1 MPGKGLWK
9 GLRKGFRR
17 VSVRAVGAAWIATAL
32 VAGLVMAQA
41 PRNPAQGRPGA
52 PNKPREEPADIILY
66 NGAIW
71 TGDPAK
77 PRISALAIR
86 GETIVAAGTLHEMEP
101 FDSPETRRIDL
112 HGRFAMP
119 GFNDAHVHLFD
130 GGFAKIQINFEGT
143 KSIAEFQQRIREHL
157 TDYAAGEWITG
168 QGWDHTLWEEKRF
181 PTRDDL
187 DAVAKDRP
195 MYFERIDGHVAVANT
210 KALQIARITAKT
222 PDPPGGHIM
231 HDPKTGEPNG
241 MLEEDAA
248 MNLVFQRIPPVSPE
262 KWRRAVELG
271 LADLAQHGVTSVQ
284 DYSPNTA
291 SKDPNALPET
301 VAIYQQLKKEGKLTA
316 RIFEWL
322 SFDLPVARLEKFRQ
336 EIGTDDPW
344 LKTGGLKAFMDGSL
358 GSRTAAMYAPYS
370 DESATKGI
378 LRVDPAKL
386 KQQAI
391 ERDRAGFQLLFH
403 AIGDRGNG
411 VALDTFAAAAAA
423 NGARDRRDRVEH
435 AQVVAPDDFARF
447 ASLNVIASMQPS
459 HLLDDQRWADA
470 RLGAERVKG
479 AYAWRTMQ
487 DHGVRLAFGTDY
499 PVEPINPLRGIYE
512 CITRE
517 LPDGSP
523 EGGWQPQEKL
533 PIADCLRNYTAGSAY
548 AEFEEQRKGTLATGM
563 LADVVVYPQDIT
575 RMAAADL
582 LNLPVW
588 MTIAGGRVVYEA
600 EPRAPKVRNSA
611 KPPNQEPSSSR

>member
-1 MPGKGLWK
+1 MPQGAARGYGRGCERAFVACACSRSALPGWLRRSSRGGLWP
-9 GLRKGFRR
+9 RR
-17 VSVRAVGAAWIATAL
+17 RATPPK
-32 VAGLVMAQA
+32 AG
-41 PRNPAQGRPGA
+41 PAHA
-52 PNKPREEPADIILY
+52 NKPREEPADIILY

-248 MNLVFQRIPPVSPE
+248 MNLVFQRIPPVTPE

-301 VAIYQQLKKEGKLTA
+301 H
-316 RIFEWL
+316 R
-322 SFDLPVARLEKFRQ
+322 DLP
-336 EIGTDDPW
+336 
-344 LKTGGLKAFMDGSL
+344 
-358 GSRTAAMYAPYS
+358 
-370 DESATKGI
+370 ATEEG
-378 LRVDPAKL
+378 REA
-386 KQQAI
+386 
-391 ERDRAGFQLLFH
+391 DRADF
-403 AIGDRGNG
+403 
-411 VALDTFAAAAAA
+411 
-423 NGARDRRDRVEH
+423 RV
-435 AQVVAPDDFARF
+435 
-447 ASLNVIASMQPS
+447 
-459 HLLDDQRWADA
+459 
-470 RLGAERVKG
+470 
-479 AYAWRTMQ
+479 
-487 DHGVRLAFGTDY
+487 
-499 PVEPINPLRGIYE
+499 
-512 CITRE
+512 
-517 LPDGSP
+517 
-523 EGGWQPQEKL
+523 
-533 PIADCLRNYTAGSAY
+533 
-548 AEFEEQRKGTLATGM
+548 
-563 LADVVVYPQDIT
+563 
-575 RMAAADL
+575 ADL
-582 LNLPVW
+582 RS
-588 MTIAGGRVVYEA
+588 AG
-600 EPRAPKVRNSA
+600 RAPGKI
-611 KPPNQEPSSSR
+611 PPGNWNR